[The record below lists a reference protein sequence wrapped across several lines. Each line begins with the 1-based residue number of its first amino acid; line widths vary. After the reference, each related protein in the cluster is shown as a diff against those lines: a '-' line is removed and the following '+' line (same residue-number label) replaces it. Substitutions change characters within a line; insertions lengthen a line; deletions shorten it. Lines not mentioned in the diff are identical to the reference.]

1 MSRRLLFTLFAALL
15 LLCAGLSGAARA
27 AVTAVNLVERVAVVA
42 VKGEAHLPADDQAR
56 TAPQPMADADGTVE
70 LADVPLL
77 PGNTPSLPHFL
88 GTHLPPRPALHAGHP
103 APCLDGLLRPPSRR
117 A

>member
-1 MSRRLLFTLFAALL
+1 MFRRLLFTLFAALL
-15 LLCAGLSGAARA
+15 LLCAGLSGPARA
-27 AVTAVNLVERVAVVA
+27 AVVAVSLVERVAVVA
-42 VKGEAHLPADDQAR
+42 GTGGADLPADER
-56 TAPQPMADADGTVE
+56 APSDPPPMAESGGTVE

-77 PGNTPSLPHFL
+77 PGSVPALPLYL
-88 GTHLPPRPALHAGHP
+88 GEHLPPRPVLRAGHP

>member
-42 VKGEAHLPADDQAR
+42 GTGDAHLPANEQGP

>member
-15 LLCAGLSGAARA
+15 LLCAGLSGMARA
-27 AVTAVNLVERVAVVA
+27 AVTAVSLAERVAVVA
-42 VKGEAHLPADDQAR
+42 GTGDAHLPANQQAP
-56 TAPQPMADADGTVE
+56 ADPQPMADADGTVE

-77 PGNTPSLPHFL
+77 PGSTPSLPLFL
-88 GTHLPPRPALHAGHP
+88 GEHLPPRPALHAGHA